1 MTPRIGRRGRL
12 VAAVAGLLVVAGCAT
27 TVNGKAA
34 KQSSPARRTTA
45 SPSGSTPTGAA
56 DIVSVKYR
64 IPAGF
69 VENDTYQPLTPLE
82 SKRVSHFFPLASDTN
97 GRDVLSLTLYT
108 LPAPHLVDTA
118 ASQLARINGYNR
130 KTDAT
135 LFRKLTP
142 TSIAGRPAYTE
153 VAEEPGGYTYGAFY
167 VFGAKHLLQ
176 IVCQYSKQPK
186 KITAGCGSLIQS
198 IVIG

>member
-1 MTPRIGRRGRL
+1 MTPRIGRRLRL
-12 VAAVAGLLVVAGCAT
+12 VAAVVGLLVAAGCTT

-34 KQSSPARRTTA
+34 ERSSPGRPTA
-45 SPSGSTPTGAA
+45 DSTSGSTPTGAA

-82 SKRVSHFFPLASDTN
+82 SKRVSHFFPLATARN

-118 ASQLARINGYNR
+118 ANQLARINGYNR

-135 LFRKLTP
+135 LYGKITQ
-142 TSIAGRPAYTE
+142 TSIAGLPAYTE

-167 VFGAKHLLQ
+167 VFGGKHLLQ

-186 KITAGCGSLIQS
+186 KVTTGCTSLIQS
-198 IVIG
+198 VVIG